1 MTPMAIHAAA
11 CTFRSE
17 SNGPLIDSS
26 VAALSIA
33 ENAVKEDVEDFV
45 RLILRPALE
54 GMEVIREQ
62 TAVEQHA
69 RDICNLIDGDIA
81 NAALA
86 DQRTIEFLPAANM
99 RFAVFEVRGP
109 FSVPELGPL
118 LDQELDKF
126 GVLGTKAQEG

>member
-1 MTPMAIHAAA
+1 MTPMAIHTAA
-11 CTFRSE
+11 CTFRSGP
-17 SNGPLIDSS
+17 NGRQIDSS
-26 VAALSIA
+26 AAALSIA

-69 RDICNLIDGDIA
+69 RNVRDFVHRDIA

-86 DQRTIEFLPAANM
+86 DQRAVEFLPTANM
-99 RFAVFEVRGP
+99 RFAMLEIGRP
-109 FSVPELGPL
+109 LSIPELG
-118 LDQELDKF
+118 
-126 GVLGTKAQEG
+126 A